1 MELVYEENLINKD
14 VILKELVDIIYN
26 NNLIN
31 NKVMTEYVVKRTLS
45 IINTNYTY
53 EEYYYCAIQNTL
65 LLKIKEIY
73 DNIKKRQK
81 YIYKKL
87 TIKFNLRKYLIERLY
102 RYPDGLRLKKLKDN
116 FEKMSLI
123 Y

>member
-31 NKVMTEYVVKRTLS
+31 NKIITEYVVKRTLS

-53 EEYYYCAIQNTL
+53 EEYYYCALQNTL

-81 YIYKKL
+81 YIYNKL

>member
-102 RYPDGLRLKKLKDN
+102 RYPDGLRLKNKG
-116 FEKMSLI
+116 
-123 Y
+123 

>member
-31 NKVMTEYVVKRTLS
+31 NKIMTEYVVKRTLS

-53 EEYYYCAIQNTL
+53 EEYYYCALQNTL

-73 DNIKKRQK
+73 DNIKNRQN

>member
-1 MELVYEENLINKD
+1 
-14 VILKELVDIIYN
+14 
-26 NNLIN
+26 
-31 NKVMTEYVVKRTLS
+31 MTEYVVKRTLS

-53 EEYYYCAIQNTL
+53 EEYYYCALQNTL

-116 FEKMSLI
+116 LKNVIDLLDI
-123 Y
+123 YLKALC